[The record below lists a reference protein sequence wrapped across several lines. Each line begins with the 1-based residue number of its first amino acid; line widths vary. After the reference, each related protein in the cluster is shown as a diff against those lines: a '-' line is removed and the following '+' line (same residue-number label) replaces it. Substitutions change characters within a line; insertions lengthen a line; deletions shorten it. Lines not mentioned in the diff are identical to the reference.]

1 MFYQKPSQIKMKT
14 ANILFQLTLIIFLSS
29 CVNPQ
34 KLLEKGDYDRA
45 FTGALN
51 RLKSSNSNQNEVD
64 KETLIKALEGI
75 WQKDS
80 TNIARL
86 SDSSTEKDW
95 DKAIDLNQKL
105 RKKLDKAQPY
115 TRAFDSRYNDLIE
128 LENGFREEIFIFYKS
143 RGLEDIEKFD
153 LAGKKVIAQSAYNN
167 FQKAL
172 EYGTDLETDSLSN
185 AMFNKGVVNYQV
197 DVSTRLV
204 FGIFDS
210 EIDRIFD
217 DIDSYSRG
225 FRRIFFERPMD
236 DVDCVMEIVLHD
248 LDFDL
253 DESSSTDKYERRV
266 EDGYETKVDTSGQ
279 EIQIPKYINVSG
291 SITTT
296 TFRKKGSFRVEV
308 NIRSKSDNC
317 NLTGAD
323 FWTELED
330 VITEEIRE
338 GDERALPNDSS
349 SIFTE
354 ELRDDDEMAEEMA
367 INLYNQVVDY
377 YF

>member
-1 MFYQKPSQIKMKT
+1 
-14 ANILFQLTLIIFLSS
+14 
-29 CVNPQ
+29 
-34 KLLEKGDYDRA
+34 
-45 FTGALN
+45 
-51 RLKSSNSNQNEVD
+51 
-64 KETLIKALEGI
+64 
-75 WQKDS
+75 
-80 TNIARL
+80 
-86 SDSSTEKDW
+86 
-95 DKAIDLNQKL
+95 
-105 RKKLDKAQPY
+105 
-115 TRAFDSRYNDLIE
+115 
-128 LENGFREEIFIFYKS
+128 
-143 RGLEDIEKFD
+143 
-153 LAGKKVIAQSAYNN
+153 
-167 FQKAL
+167 
-172 EYGTDLETDSLSN
+172 
-185 AMFNKGVVNYQV
+185 
-197 DVSTRLV
+197 
-204 FGIFDS
+204 
-210 EIDRIFD
+210 
-217 DIDSYSRG
+217 
-225 FRRIFFERPMD
+225 MD

-291 SITTT
+291 SVTTT
-296 TFRKKGSFRVEV
+296 TFRKTGSFRVEV

-317 NLTGAD
+317 NLSGAD

-338 GDERALPNDSS
+338 GDERALPNNSS